1 MRKFRNCHNS
11 WFYNIFIIILSK
23 IYTVI
28 CIIVFCFVKLYPG
41 IKAPLQITQYT
52 SRTALTRTPSIG
64 ISRPVK
70 AWIITQVIESVVLS
84 LVLWCS
90 GYHICFTRR
99 RSPVRPWAGS
109 DFVVTALSRTK
120 WQVSRLILDC
130 IYYLQIVIYS
140 AQLCHPKLALPHP
153 KQYRCLC

>member
-1 MRKFRNCHNS
+1 MM
-11 WFYNIFIIILSK
+11 
-23 IYTVI
+23 
-28 CIIVFCFVKLYPG
+28 
-41 IKAPLQITQYT
+41 
-52 SRTALTRTPSIG
+52 
-64 ISRPVK
+64 
-70 AWIITQVIESVVLS
+70 
-84 LVLWCS
+84 VLWCS

-120 WQVSRLILDC
+120 LQVSRLILDC